1 MIPEWDE
8 RREPSLSFSLEVKM
22 ELSHIEES
30 AACCRRAEL
39 AGILRAGLAM
49 RDTTDGPRLLLTTE
63 NASLSRRIFTMIKE
77 IYRFEPK
84 VHMSR
89 MRRFKAHAVYR
100 LDFSGLLED
109 GGKKVLDS
117 IGLSADLDSGVIVH
131 HNYRLRSRCCKRA
144 YLRGCF
150 MANGSISDPD
160 KSYHL
165 EVAFRS
171 KEQADEFMHYLGEF
185 GLEPRSIMRKNQ
197 YLVYLKEGQEIVDFL
212 NVIGAHNAL
221 MNLENIRIM
230 KEMRNQVNR
239 IVNCETANL
248 TKTVDASLR
257 QTESIRYIKEH
268 SGLETLPK
276 PLYEIA
282 LLRLDNPDVSLTE
295 LGRMLNPPLSKSGV
309 NHRLRK
315 IEKIAESLG
324 FDPNT

>member
-1 MIPEWDE
+1 M
-8 RREPSLSFSLEVKM
+8 SFSLEVKM

-30 AACCRRAEL
+30 AECCRRAEL
-39 AGILRAGLAM
+39 AGILRAGLNL
-49 RDTTDGPRLLLTTE
+49 RHTPDGPRLLLATE
-63 NASLSRRIFTMIKE
+63 NAPLSRRLFTLIKE

-84 VHMSR
+84 ISMLKT
-89 MRRFKAHAVYR
+89 RRFKAHAVYR
-100 LDFSGLLED
+100 LDFSGLMEE
-109 GGKKVLDS
+109 GGRKVLDG
-117 IGLSADLDSGVIVH
+117 IGLLADQASGEMVYH
-131 HNYRLRSRCCKRA
+131 HFKTRNRCCKRA

-150 MANGSISDPD
+150 LANGSISDPD

-165 EVAFRS
+165 EVAFRN
-171 KEQADEFMHYLGEF
+171 KVQADEFMNYLKEF
-185 GLEPRSIMRKNQ
+185 GLEPRFIMRKNHF
-197 YLVYLKEGQEIVDFL
+197 LVYLKEGQEIVDFL

-248 TKTVDASLR
+248 SKTVDASFR

-268 SGLETLPK
+268 SGLENLPK
-276 PLYEIA
+276 PLYQIA
-282 LLRLDNPDVSLTE
+282 LLRLENPDVSLTE
-295 LGRMLNPPLSKSGV
+295 LGKMLNPPLSKSGV

-324 FDPNT
+324 FDYKS

>member
-1 MIPEWDE
+1 M
-8 RREPSLSFSLEVKM
+8 SFSLEVKM

-30 AACCRRAEL
+30 AGCCRRAEL

-49 RDTTDGPRLLLTTE
+49 RDTTDGPRLLFTTE
-63 NASLSRRIFTMIKE
+63 NAPLSRRIFTMVKE

-84 VHMSR
+84 VYMSKT
-89 MRRFKAHAVYR
+89 RRFKAHAVYR

-117 IGLSADLDSGVIVH
+117 IGLSVDHGDAIVH
-131 HNYRLRSRCCKRA
+131 HHYRLRKRCCKRA

-165 EVAFRS
+165 EVTFRS
-171 KEQADEFMHYLGEF
+171 KVQAEEFMHYLREF
-185 GLEPRSIMRKNQ
+185 GLEPRTIMRKSQ

-212 NVIGAHNAL
+212 NVIGAHSAL

-248 TKTVDASLR
+248 TKTVDASFR

-268 SGLETLPK
+268 SGLETLPN

-282 LLRLDNPDVSLTE
+282 MLRLENPDVSLTE
-295 LGRMLNPPLSKSGV
+295 LGKMLNPPLSKSGV

-315 IEKIAESLG
+315 IEKIAEDLG
-324 FDPNT
+324 FDAKT